1 VYDLHIFESGL
12 QHLLLDKIMSTNLK
26 LTNLKSIADIKLDL
40 AKSMCFGPNPAG
52 KSMIFQSLGVRMRT
66 NLVYFV

>member
-1 VYDLHIFESGL
+1 
-12 QHLLLDKIMSTNLK
+12 MSTNLK